1 MKSCLA
7 SALNVGSGHSP
18 SPSLR
23 TQLRENKE
31 HSAQRKSFSPDL
43 DSQDKQ
49 LENRGKSVKV
59 QHNSKLLSVS
69 YLVCCLPPAFPVWD
83 LVGEC

>member
-1 MKSCLA
+1 MERCLA

-18 SPSLR
+18 SPLR

-31 HSAQRKSFSPDL
+31 HSAQRKIFFPDL
-43 DSQDKQ
+43 DSQGKK

-59 QHNSKLLSVS
+59 QHNPKLLSDS

-83 LVGEC
+83 LVREC